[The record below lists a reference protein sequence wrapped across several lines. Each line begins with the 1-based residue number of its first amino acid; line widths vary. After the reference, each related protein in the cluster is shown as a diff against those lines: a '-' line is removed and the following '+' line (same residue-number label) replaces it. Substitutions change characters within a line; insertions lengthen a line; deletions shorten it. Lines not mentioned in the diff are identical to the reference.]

1 MLQPQDTAAMV
12 TSNPDQS
19 DSSGRTHSLIGV
31 PRWIHGFAWGGMI
44 VLTLMVAGI
53 IRSYQGKDVWR
64 GWVESV
70 ELRRPAYAER
80 VYPDDV
86 LRTRSDTWSNLA
98 YVLVGFYALALGLHD
113 LRRQAPANAGYL
125 IHTPALSI
133 LFGAACCFLGFGSGL
148 FHASLTRWGQ
158 QLDVAAM
165 YSPLVVFIAINV
177 GRWVP
182 RLNAGDGR
190 AGIPTWPIL
199 AGLALI
205 TCFFLYEY
213 KWSMRSSVV
222 LPTLILIVAAFVV
235 VDRFQRR
242 RRMSVPLML
251 LSLAALVAARIC
263 WVMDVK
269 GTFSGPDTWLQGHA
283 VWHLLTALSLAT
295 IYLYY
300 RNEEL

>member
-1 MLQPQDTAAMV
+1 MA

-19 DSSGRTHSLIGV
+19 DSSGRTHSLIGLPPWV
-31 PRWIHGFAWGGMI
+31 HASAWGGMI
-44 VLTLMVAGI
+44 VLTLLVVGI
-53 IRSYQGKDVWR
+53 IRSYQGQDVWS
-64 GWVESV
+64 GWAESV
-70 ELRRPAYAER
+70 ELRHPAYAER
-80 VYPDDV
+80 VHIDDV

-98 YVLVGFYALALGLHD
+98 YVLVGFYALALGWHD
-113 LRRQAPANAGYL
+113 LRRQAPANAGYVTR
-125 IHTPALSI
+125 TPAMSI
-133 LFGAACCFLGFGSGL
+133 LFGLAGCYLGFGSGL
-148 FHASLTRWGQ
+148 FHASLTRLGQ

-165 YSPLVVFIAINV
+165 YSPLVVAIAINV

-182 RLNAGDGR
+182 RLNTAGDR
-190 AGIPTWPIL
+190 AGVPTWPIL

-205 TCFFLYEY
+205 TCLLLYEY

-222 LPTLILIVAAFVV
+222 LPTLILIVAAFAVL
-235 VDRFQRR
+235 DRFQRR
-242 RRMSVPLML
+242 SRLSVPLLL
-251 LSLAALVAARIC
+251 LSLAGLVAARIC

-300 RNEEL
+300 RRETI